1 MQRVFKDRI
10 IESTIGKDVNKLKS
24 RIPARLDYLQ
34 SATGLVL
41 AIFMIFHMLFVST
54 ILVSK
59 DFMLSVTKIFELEFL
74 IEGGSAVPV
83 FVSVS
88 VVFFI
93 FILHAF
99 LATRKFPISYKQLLR
114 LNTYSKLMNHEDTNL
129 WYVQIV
135 TGFLMFFLGSVHL
148 YTMLTNPANIGPYA
162 SADRIVTDM
171 MWPLYLVLLFA
182 VELHGAI
189 GLYRLSVKWGWFDG
203 DNPRQTRKKLKT
215 FKNILSI
222 FMLVLGV
229 VTLIAYMKIGFEHQ
243 DNYGQRYKIEV
254 VK

>member
-1 MQRVFKDRI
+1 MFRDKI
-10 IESTIGKDVNKLKS
+10 IESIIGKDINKKKS
-24 RIPARLDYLQ
+24 RIPAKLDYLQ
-34 SATGLVL
+34 SATGLIL

-74 IEGGSAVPV
+74 IEGGSAIPV
-83 FVSVS
+83 FISVAIIS
-88 VVFFI
+88 FI
-93 FILHAF
+93 FIFHAF
-99 LATRKFPISYKQLLR
+99 LATRKFPVSYKQLLR

-129 WYVQIV
+129 WKVQIF

-148 YTMLTNPANIGPYA
+148 YTMLTNPSNIGPYA
-162 SADRIVTDM
+162 SADRMVTDM

-203 DNPRQTRKKLKT
+203 DNPRKTRKKLKT
-215 FKNILSI
+215 FKNRLSV

-229 VTLIAYMKIGFEHQ
+229 LTLAAYMQIGFEHK
-243 DNYGQRYKIEV
+243 DNYGERYMSNKIEV